1 MRLLVI
7 GGTSFVG
14 RHLVEQA
21 VAAGHDIAVF
31 HRGRTNPDLLEGRVE
46 HRLGDRDTGDYS
58 SLADAE
64 MWDAVVDVTA
74 YVPRHVR
81 QLADVLDGRAGHY
94 VQVSSVSAYDID
106 RATIDESSPLYPD
119 PPDAAI
125 EDGSAAYG
133 PLKAACERAA
143 VDCFGARSTA
153 IVRPAYICGP
163 YDNEDSF
170 TYWARR
176 MADGGDVVVR
186 DASAPMQIIDVRDLG
201 AFLLHCAMTGAA
213 GAFDGV
219 GPYAPTGELLAE
231 ITPAG
236 VIARLVEVDAAKLAA
251 AAVTLPMMID
261 DPRDAVISVRPGV
274 EARRAGLIT
283 RRASET
289 AEATRSWD
297 DARGRPPLKVG
308 PSRAQEAALLAS
320 VTGPR

>member
-1 MRLLVI
+1 VRLLVI

-21 VAAGHDIAVF
+21 VAAGHDVAVF

-46 HRLGDRDTGDYS
+46 HRRGDRDTGDYT
-58 SLADAE
+58 SLAGAE
-64 MWDAVVDVTA
+64 VWDAVIDVTA
-74 YVPRHVR
+74 YVPRHVH
-81 QLADVLDGRAGHY
+81 QLADVLGGRAGHC
-94 VQVSSVSAYDID
+94 VHVSSVSAYDID
-106 RATIDESSPLYPD
+106 RATVDESSPLYPD
-119 PPDAAI
+119 PPDGTA
-125 EDGSAAYG
+125 EGSAAYG

-143 VDCFGARSTA
+143 VERFGASSTA
-153 IVRPAYICGP
+153 IVRPAYVCGP

-201 AFLLHCAMTGAA
+201 AFLLVCATMGAA

-236 VIARLVEVDAAKLAA
+236 VVARLVEVDGATLAA
-251 AAVTLPMMID
+251 ADLTLPMMID
-261 DPRDAVISVRPGV
+261 DPRDAVISLRPGAG
-274 EARRAGLIT
+274 ARRAGLTT
-283 RRASET
+283 RSASDT
-289 AEATRSWD
+289 AEATRAWD

-308 PSRAQEAALLAS
+308 PSRAQEAALLAAL
-320 VTGPR
+320 GRAH